1 MRTVVE
7 EEGDKKMNP
16 ILLAFIGTM
25 ITFLATVIG
34 SAFVFFFRNGISPFY
49 QRICL
54 GFAAGVM
61 IAASVWSLLI
71 PAIEMAEEQGKIGWI
86 PAAGGFIFAVVL
98 AATYLTTRWM
108 GGMQRGRQNNKNL
121 HVIETISVGN
131 NKMISIVEA
140 GSVYL
145 VVSVGKEEVHLL
157 AQLKRDQLKDFS
169 FELEQSGKK
178 QDSFAEILNQLK
190 DKLPKK
196 QG

>member
-1 MRTVVE
+1 MLQEQAESRNRH
-7 EEGDKKMNP
+7 DKCVTDRFSGK
-16 ILLAFIGTM
+16 LYT
-25 ITFLATVIG
+25 TFG
-34 SAFVFFFRNGISPFY
+34 
-49 QRICL
+49 C
-54 GFAAGVM
+54 
-61 IAASVWSLLI
+61 
-71 PAIEMAEEQGKIGWI
+71 
-86 PAAGGFIFAVVL
+86 IFAVVL

-131 NKMISIVEA
+131 NKMISIVEV

-157 AQLKRDQLKDFS
+157 AQLTRDQLKDFS

>member
-1 MRTVVE
+1 MTNV
-7 EEGDKKMNP
+7 
-16 ILLAFIGTM
+16 LLTGSLESFIQ
-25 ITFLATVIG
+25 L
-34 SAFVFFFRNGISPFY
+34 
-49 QRICL
+49 L
-54 GFAAGVM
+54 GA
-61 IAASVWSLLI
+61 L
-71 PAIEMAEEQGKIGWI
+71 
-86 PAAGGFIFAVVL
+86 FIFAIVL

-131 NKMISIVEA
+131 NKMISIVEV

-178 QDSFAEILNQLK
+178 QDSFAEILNQ
-190 DKLPKK
+190 
-196 QG
+196 

>member
-1 MRTVVE
+1 MLQEQAESRNRHDKCVTDRFSGKLYTTFGCTV
-7 EEGDKKMNP
+7 
-16 ILLAFIGTM
+16 
-25 ITFLATVIG
+25 
-34 SAFVFFFRNGISPFY
+34 Y
-49 QRICL
+49 
-54 GFAAGVM
+54 
-61 IAASVWSLLI
+61 
-71 PAIEMAEEQGKIGWI
+71 
-86 PAAGGFIFAVVL
+86 FAVVL

>member
-1 MRTVVE
+1 MTNV
-7 EEGDKKMNP
+7 
-16 ILLAFIGTM
+16 LLTGSLESFIQ
-25 ITFLATVIG
+25 L
-34 SAFVFFFRNGISPFY
+34 
-49 QRICL
+49 L
-54 GFAAGVM
+54 GA
-61 IAASVWSLLI
+61 L
-71 PAIEMAEEQGKIGWI
+71 
-86 PAAGGFIFAVVL
+86 FIFAVVL

-131 NKMISIVEA
+131 NKMISIVEV

-157 AQLKRDQLKDFS
+157 AQLTRDQLKDFS

-190 DKLPKK
+190 DILHCKFCVCVCGFNTYNYIMHDASGTCLCKFHGPGQYYKDYTERYT
-196 QG
+196 GSRS

>member
-1 MRTVVE
+1 MTNV
-7 EEGDKKMNP
+7 
-16 ILLAFIGTM
+16 LLTGSLESFIQ
-25 ITFLATVIG
+25 L
-34 SAFVFFFRNGISPFY
+34 
-49 QRICL
+49 L
-54 GFAAGVM
+54 GA
-61 IAASVWSLLI
+61 L
-71 PAIEMAEEQGKIGWI
+71 
-86 PAAGGFIFAVVL
+86 FIFAVVL

-121 HVIETISVGN
+121 HVIETISV
-131 NKMISIVEA
+131 VEV

-157 AQLKRDQLKDFS
+157 AQLTRDQLKDFS